1 MIEQIEEAKHICS
14 DPVFAVEQK
23 VDLSFHVKDCFGTAD
38 MVIVTDKKVHIIDLK
53 LGKGVQVDAEK
64 NTQLMIYGLGMLDIA
79 EMLFD
84 IETVELSI
92 VQPRISHFSTWEISA
107 EELHQWAEQEFEPK
121 AKMALDGEGEYK
133 AGEWCRFCKARFQ
146 CRARAEEYLH
156 LAQME
161 FSQPALLSDEEIAE
175 VLSKADALKKWA
187 EEIYTYAQNEAI
199 TNRKEW
205 PGFKLVLGRSN
216 RKYSDEEEVAE
227 AAKTAGYTDI
237 YRTSLISITEMEKL
251 MGKKKFNEILGSY
264 VYKPDGKVTLV
275 PDSDKREAIYLHAFE
290 PDSINGSD
298 PKYSVSLIIDKKDT
312 DLIAKIKKAVEQ
324 AKEDGKSKW
333 GGKIPANLKL
343 PLRDGDLDRPED
355 EAYAGAYFINAN
367 SKQAPQVVDR
377 NVQPILDQS
386 ELYSGCYIRASVTFY
401 AYNSNGNKGI
411 AAGLGNIQKV
421 RDGEPLGSRVNAKD
435 EFDAVDG
442 EDDFLA

>member
-1 MIEQIEEAKHICS
+1 MSKKIAYIIHPFR
-14 DPVFAVEQK
+14 D
-23 VDLSFHVKDCFGTAD
+23 
-38 MVIVTDKKVHIIDLK
+38 DKENN
-53 LGKGVQVDAEK
+53 EK
-64 NTQLMIYGLGMLDIA
+64 NMKFIA
-79 EMLFD
+79 AVAVRSG
-84 IETVELSI
+84 TVPIATALYF
-92 VQPRISHFSTWEISA
+92 PHF
-107 EELHQWAEQEFEPK
+107 LNEPK
-121 AKMALDGEGEYK
+121 ARMALDGEGEYK

-216 RKYSDEEEVAE
+216 RKYTDEEEVAE

-275 PDSDKREAIYLHAFE
+275 PDSDKREAIYISTAEADF
-290 PDSINGSD
+290 S
-298 PKYSVSLIIDKKDT
+298 
-312 DLIAKIKKAVEQ
+312 Q
-324 AKEDGKSKW
+324 ED
-333 GGKIPANLKL
+333 
-343 PLRDGDLDRPED
+343 
-355 EAYAGAYFINAN
+355 
-367 SKQAPQVVDR
+367 
-377 NVQPILDQS
+377 
-386 ELYSGCYIRASVTFY
+386 
-401 AYNSNGNKGI
+401 
-411 AAGLGNIQKV
+411 
-421 RDGEPLGSRVNAKD
+421 
-435 EFDAVDG
+435 
-442 EDDFLA
+442 

>member
-1 MIEQIEEAKHICS
+1 MGKHAKYSPSSGYRYMNCPPALLLEEQFPDEESPYAAEGTAGHKLAEHLIKKHLKIRSRRPTSDYYSDELLEAVDEYVQYVIEQIEEAKHICS
-14 DPVFAVEQK
+14 DPVFSVEQK

-84 IETVELSI
+84 IETVELTI

-121 AKMALDGEGEYK
+121 AKMALEGEGEYK

-216 RKYSDEEEVAE
+216 RKYTDEEEVAE

-275 PDSDKREAIYLHAFE
+275 PDSDKREAIYISTAEADF
-290 PDSINGSD
+290 S
-298 PKYSVSLIIDKKDT
+298 
-312 DLIAKIKKAVEQ
+312 Q
-324 AKEDGKSKW
+324 ED
-333 GGKIPANLKL
+333 
-343 PLRDGDLDRPED
+343 
-355 EAYAGAYFINAN
+355 
-367 SKQAPQVVDR
+367 
-377 NVQPILDQS
+377 
-386 ELYSGCYIRASVTFY
+386 
-401 AYNSNGNKGI
+401 
-411 AAGLGNIQKV
+411 
-421 RDGEPLGSRVNAKD
+421 
-435 EFDAVDG
+435 
-442 EDDFLA
+442 